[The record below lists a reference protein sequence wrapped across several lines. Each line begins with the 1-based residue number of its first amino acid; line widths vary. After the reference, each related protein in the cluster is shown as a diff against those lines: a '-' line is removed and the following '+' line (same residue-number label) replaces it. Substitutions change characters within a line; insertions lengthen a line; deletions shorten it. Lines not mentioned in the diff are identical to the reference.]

1 MTSVGITLLK
11 AGPWKPTAPQRAIHT
26 CQKYAQ
32 WKGLKTE
39 IAASNPPAPPV
50 PHATQFFME
59 PTFKADQPLTAGHN
73 PPMLRSVQ
81 RVQGLKIATD
91 GQDIA
96 SPSKISVPSNRL
108 SPVPP

>member
-11 AGPWKPTAPQRAIHT
+11 AGRWKPTAPRRAIHT

-50 PHATQFFME
+50 PHTTQFFME
-59 PTFKADQPLTAGHN
+59 PAFKADQPLASWHH
-73 PPMLRSVQ
+73 PPVLGSIQ
-81 RVQGLKIATD
+81 RVQSLKVTPD
-91 GQDIA
+91 GQNIYA
-96 SPSKISVPSNRL
+96 FLAAGSGSPGQMRR
-108 SPVPP
+108 

>member
-1 MTSVGITLLK
+1 
-11 AGPWKPTAPQRAIHT
+11 
-26 CQKYAQ
+26 
-32 WKGLKTE
+32 
-39 IAASNPPAPPV
+39 
-50 PHATQFFME
+50 
-59 PTFKADQPLTAGHN
+59 
-73 PPMLRSVQ
+73 MLRSVQ